1 MAGYSG
7 TPLPQKLG
15 VKPGLRVVAMNVPK
29 RSMDVIAEI
38 AAVAPVELKLAGS
51 GPVDVVLLYC
61 DRKFD
66 LEKGFPRAA
75 ARLAPS
81 GGLWVA
87 WPKKSSGVETDLDEN
102 LVREYGLG
110 QGLVDNKVCAIDETW
125 SGLRFVVRVKDR
137 PATGPKLSQ

>member
-15 VKPGLRVVAMNVPK
+15 VKPGLRVVAMNTPK
-29 RSMDVIAEI
+29 SAMGVIAEI
-38 AAVAPVELKLAGS
+38 AAVSPVELKLAGS
-51 GPVDVVLLYC
+51 GSVDVLLLYC

-66 LEKGFPRAA
+66 LEKGFPKAA

-102 LVREYGLG
+102 IVREYGLG
-110 QGLVDNKVCAIDETW
+110 QGLVDNKVCAIDQTW
-125 SGLRFVVRVKDR
+125 SGLRFVVRLKDR
-137 PATGPKLSQ
+137 PAAGPKLVK

>member
-15 VKPGLRVVAMNVPK
+15 VTPGLRVVAMNVPR
-29 RSMDVIAEI
+29 RSMGVIAEI
-38 AAVAPVELKLAGS
+38 AAVAPVELKLAAS
-51 GPVDVVLLYC
+51 GPVDVILLYC
-61 DRKFD
+61 DRRFD
-66 LEKGFPRAA
+66 LEKGFPKAA
-75 ARLAPS
+75 ARLAPT

-87 WPKKSSGVETDLDEN
+87 WPKKSSEVETDLDEN
-102 LVREYGLG
+102 IVREYGLG

-137 PATGPKLSQ
+137 PAAGPKLSQ